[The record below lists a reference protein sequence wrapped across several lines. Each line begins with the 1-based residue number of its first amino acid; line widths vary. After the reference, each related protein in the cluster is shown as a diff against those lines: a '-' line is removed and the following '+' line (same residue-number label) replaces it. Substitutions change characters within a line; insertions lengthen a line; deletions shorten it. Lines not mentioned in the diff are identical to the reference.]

1 MKRLYTI
8 LSVLLFCAGVHAQN
22 NPYSLDDECYPWF
35 VKAESTVGEP
45 EFRAANDSL
54 MATAIRR
61 GDRKAYVLY
70 HVEELKNL
78 TRSMRGQEIGEE
90 EDAEVQDA
98 FHKVLEVSEQ
108 YGYMQYY
115 YYGFEVVQ
123 NHYYNHGYRARAMR
137 MAEDAHAD
145 AVQRRDEYGVWYTS
159 RYVIALYRDRNDYIM
174 AKPYIAQALKIYNTT
189 DNETIR
195 RQSPCRLYCDY
206 SDSYPVESDSMYINI
221 RMAERTA
228 TTHMDSVRVWFY
240 KSVVHAL
247 KAETD
252 EYRIYADK
260 CLSDREFRNMKMARP
275 IFFRYVDQIIEGEDF
290 DDVHVLDSIVSSRN
304 VKFLANIAESYDRDS
319 LSFKLEKRLV
329 ERLERN
335 LSRVGQA
342 NLAEMNAHFGNTD
355 LQASLAERNKS
366 LALASRIVV
375 ILTFVILVVILV
387 FTSFQIR
394 ALRRKKVRDEQQIK
408 ALKEANEQVRMA
420 NAAKT
425 RFVQNMS
432 HEVRTPLNAIVG
444 FSQLLSLPDGTF
456 SEEEKEEFSQHIVN
470 NTQMLT
476 MLLGDILD
484 ASSMDSGKY
493 QITYY
498 DGEMHYMC
506 KSAISSSEH
515 RLQPGVQMLY
525 EPESEE
531 PFTFR
536 CDPRRI
542 QQILINLL
550 TNSCK
555 HTAAG
560 TIRLSSS
567 LSAKPGFVT
576 FTVTDTGTGVPPE
589 QAEAIFDRFTKLNE
603 FVQGTGLGLSICRD
617 IAGRMG
623 AKVYLDTTYTEGG
636 ARFVFE
642 VPVTPPQE
650 S

>member
-1 MKRLYTI
+1 MKRPFLI
-8 LSVLLFCAGVHAQN
+8 SLLLLSCGLLLAQN
-22 NPYSLDDECYPWF
+22 NTYSLNDACYPYF
-35 VKAESTVGEP
+35 IGAERTLGTA
-45 EFRAANDSL
+45 EFRANNDSL
-54 MATAIRR
+54 LATAVRLN
-61 GDRKAYVLY
+61 DRKSYVLY
-70 HVEELKNL
+70 YVEELKNL
-78 TRSMRGQEIGEE
+78 TRVYQRVRVGEL
-90 EDAEVQDA
+90 EDANIEEA
-98 FHKVLEVSEQ
+98 FHRLLEVSEKE
-108 YGYMQYY
+108 GYMQYY
-115 YYGFEVVQ
+115 YYGFELVQ
-123 NHYYNHGYRARAMR
+123 NYYYNHGRKALAMR
-137 MAEDAHAD
+137 MAENSHAD
-145 AVQRRDEYGVWYTS
+145 AVGRRDEYGMWYTS
-159 RYVIALYRDRNDYIM
+159 RYIIALYRERNDYIT
-174 AKPYIAQALKIYNTT
+174 AKPYILEALRIFNTSQ
-189 DNETIR
+189 NETIR
-195 RQSPCRLYCDY
+195 RQSPCRLYCDL

-221 RMAERTA
+221 HMAERTA
-228 TTHMDSVRVWFY
+228 MTHLDSVRVWFY
-240 KSVVHAL
+240 KAVEHAL
-247 KAETD
+247 KAQTQD
-252 EYRIYADK
+252 YRYYADK
-260 CLSDREFRNMKMARP
+260 CMADSDFRKMNVARP
-275 IFFRYVDQIIEGEDF
+275 IFFRYVDKIIAGKDV
-290 DDVHVLDSIVSSRN
+290 DDVHVVDSIVSSRN

-366 LALASRIVV
+366 LALVSRIVV
-375 ILTFVILVVILV
+375 ILAFVILVVILV

-408 ALKEANEQVRMA
+408 ALQEANEQVRMA

-642 VPVTPPQE
+642 VPVNPPQE